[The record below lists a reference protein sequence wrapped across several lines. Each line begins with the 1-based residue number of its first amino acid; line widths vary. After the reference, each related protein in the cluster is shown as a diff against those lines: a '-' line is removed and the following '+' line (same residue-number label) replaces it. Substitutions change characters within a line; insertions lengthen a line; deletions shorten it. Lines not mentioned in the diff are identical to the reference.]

1 MTTILVLL
9 CVMIFWM
16 AWRFHRLL
24 GFLRDMRNAIEDAQP
39 LLPENPGFIFRFFEV
54 DRLCSAINRLISQNI
69 RASEKGREYLEQIQ
83 ATLAN
88 LREAVVIVD
97 NDHFIRLAN
106 DAFRNLIV
114 RTEPPI
120 GRRLESFIQG
130 SDFFEVLS
138 NMKQGLGPERK
149 EVEVMIG
156 PDRAWLEVSGARLPD
171 NPRSPENLMLFVLHD
186 ITRQK
191 KLEKMRTEFVANAS
205 HELRTPVTIIKGF
218 AETLREDIE
227 LLSKEERDRFLKKIE
242 DNSNRLSN
250 LLQDLLLLTRL
261 ESADNVLRLERVS
274 LSSQIQEVVENFQP
288 RLNKEQR
295 IKCQFDATNDLV
307 AIDAI
312 RFSQVLIN
320 LFENALKH
328 AKGMTRILVK
338 TEQVEEGVLCLIE
351 DDGAGI
357 PAKDLPFIFQR
368 FYRVDKGRSRE
379 SGGTGLGLSIVK
391 HIIQQ
396 HNGDIKAE
404 SKPGSWTRFT
414 LFIPFPERMVE
425 GSVLRSIRGRRRF
438 FQ

>member
-1 MTTILVLL
+1 
-9 CVMIFWM
+9 MIFWM
-16 AWRFHRLL
+16 AWRFHRLI
-24 GFLRDMRNAIEDAQP
+24 GFLRDLSHAIEDVQP
-39 LLPENPGFIFRFFEV
+39 LLPDKPGFLFRIFEI
-54 DRLCSAINRLISQNI
+54 DRLSNAINRLITENI

-83 ATLAN
+83 ATLGN

-106 DAFRNLIV
+106 DAFRSLII

-138 NMKQGLGPERK
+138 NMKQGLEPERK

-156 PDRAWLEVSGARLPD
+156 KERAWLEVSGASLPD
-171 NPRSPENLMLFVLHD
+171 NPRSPENLTLFVLHD

-191 KLEKMRTEFVANAS
+191 KLEKMRTEFVANVS

-218 AETLREDIE
+218 AETLREDID
-227 LLSKEERDRFLKKIE
+227 LLSVDERDRFLHKIE

-274 LSSQIQEVVENFQP
+274 ISAQIREVVDNFQP
-288 RLNKEQR
+288 RLNAGQR
-295 IKCQFDATNDLV
+295 IDCDFQPANDIL
-307 AIDAI
+307 AIDAM

-328 AKGMTRILVK
+328 GKGMK
-338 TEQVEEGVLCLIE
+338 TIRVQTQLVEEGIICVFE

-391 HIIQQ
+391 HIMQQ

-404 SKPGSWTRFT
+404 SEPGSWTRFT
-414 LFIPFPERMVE
+414 IFIPFPERMVE
-425 GSVLRSIRGRRRF
+425 GSIMRSIRGRRRY

>member
-1 MTTILVLL
+1 MTLIILLL
-9 CVMIFWM
+9 SAIIFWM
-16 AWRFHRLL
+16 AWRFHRLIN
-24 GFLRDMRNAIEDAQP
+24 FLRDLSNAIDDAQP
-39 LLPENPGFIFRFFEV
+39 LLPENPGFLFRLFEI
-54 DRLCSAINRLISQNI
+54 DRLSNVINRLISENI

-83 ATLAN
+83 ATLGN

-106 DAFRNLIV
+106 DAFRSLII

-138 NMKQGLGPERK
+138 NMKRGIEPERK

-156 PDRAWLEVSGARLPD
+156 PNRSWLEVSGARLPD
-171 NPRSPENLMLFVLHD
+171 NPRSPENLTLFVLHD
-186 ITRQK
+186 VTRQK
-191 KLEKMRTEFVANAS
+191 KLEKMRTEFVANVS

-227 LLSKEERDRFLKKIE
+227 ILSVEERNRFLHKIE
-242 DNSNRLSN
+242 NNSNRLSN

-274 LSSQIQEVVENFQP
+274 ISSQIQDVVDNFQP
-288 RLNKEQR
+288 RLNSDQR
-295 IKCQFDATNDLV
+295 IECNFETSNDVL
-307 AIDAI
+307 AIDLM

-328 AKGMTRILVK
+328 GKGMTHIRIK
-338 TEQVEEGVLCLIE
+338 TEPVEEGILCRIE

-404 SKPGSWTRFT
+404 SELGCWTRFT

-425 GSVLRSIRGRRRF
+425 GSIMRSIRGRRRYF
-438 FQ
+438 